1 MALRTFLG
9 ALGLMNTCLLVK
21 RGNMYDVYINN
32 KLVGK
37 GQAAYI
43 HTAYVFYSQ
52 EGFNVEVVYE

>member
-1 MALRTFLG
+1 
-9 ALGLMNTCLLVK
+9 MNTCLLVK

-52 EGFNVEVVYE
+52 EGFDVEVVYGDSSEI